1 MKSPVR
7 KLLDR
12 LSQISPLLGLLFI
25 LFFIAMPAQS
35 QTGNLEWVKTFAKT
49 GPFASGYASPYDL
62 KIDNTGSVITTGIFT
77 DTYDFDPGAGS
88 FNLDFAN
95 GQGYIA
101 KLSASGDFSWVKQ
114 IGNQFDITPYS
125 IAIDNSQNILVTGG
139 FTGTVDFDPSPAG
152 VTNLSGGG
160 LFILKLDL
168 DGNFVWVKRLNLLSS
183 TYETIQVATDAGGNV
198 FATGGFGSTVDFNPG
213 IGEFTITPSSGNT
226 IYVLKL
232 DANGDFAWVKTL
244 DCSCPSLPNTSTLD
258 ITLDAS
264 GNILTTGHFG
274 NTLDF
279 DPSSGVTT
287 LSPASGF
294 FDDIFIWKL
303 NANGDFVW
311 VRQAGGEGF
320 DRGENISTDNAGNV
334 YISGTDQLVQGGPIR
349 PFIQKLNADGTSLWV
364 NTFSNYLTFTSS
376 VADANGHVYFTGA
389 SNAQGDL
396 DPSPEGSFFLQA
408 SSFVSRFSSS
418 GSFEWAI
425 PSVQTFFGGGTG
437 YSYLIQ
443 TDANENFYTAGSY
456 KNGEVDFDPS
466 ASELR
471 LASNSSIADP
481 FIQKLRINGVLSIT
495 SFTPTSGAVGTQ
507 VEIKGNN
514 FGSTNAN
521 NIVRFNGTL
530 ALATASTAG
539 SITTTVPAG
548 AATGLITVTVGGNTA
563 TSATNFT
570 VTTPVPTIISFTPAS
585 GPVGTSVVITGT
597 NFSTTNANNIVKFNG
612 ITALATASTATSI
625 TTTVPTGA
633 TTGLITVTVGG
644 NTATSATNF
653 TVTTPLPTIV
663 SFAPASGPV
672 GTSVVI
678 TGTNF
683 STTSANNM
691 VRFNG
696 TTALATASTATSIT
710 TTVPTGA
717 TTGLITV
724 TVGGNTATSA
734 TNFTVTTPLPTIVS
748 FAPASGPVGTSVVIT
763 GTNFS
768 TTSANNM
775 VMFNGTTAVATAS
788 TTTSIT
794 TTVPSGAT
802 TGPITVTVG
811 GNTATSTTDFTVF
824 STISITQQPSDIAVC
839 VGQEVTFTTQASGAN
854 NIAYRWQYSPDGIVP
869 FADIPNGNGYSN
881 ATTATLSINTTGNF
895 GAGRYR
901 CVVNGDLAQAITTQ
915 DKSLVVNPLSIA
927 PTVAEASR
935 CGNGNVSLTASGGV
949 NGQYKWYTSATG
961 QTAIASQFN
970 SEFTTPSLSATTTY
984 YVSLTTNDC
993 ESVRTPVVATINIT
1007 PGPNAT
1013 GASGCLGSSLVLTA
1027 TGGANGQ
1034 YRWYT
1039 SATGGTPLPGET
1051 NANFTTP
1058 AIAATTIYFVSVIN
1072 ANCESARIP
1081 AAATL
1086 LTTGCAPVIS
1096 TQPLVTQVEGIVTLS
1111 LLPLI
1116 TTVGTLDIASLKV
1129 ISQPRSGAV
1138 ATITNGIL
1146 TIDYSSK
1153 RAFSGMDLLV
1163 IEACNTNGICSQQSF
1178 SVEVISEVVVYNAVS
1193 PNGDSK
1199 NEFLRLQYIEALS
1212 PQNKVT
1218 IFNRWGDQV
1227 FAVDDYDNASKIFS
1241 GLTNDG
1247 SLLPA
1252 GTYFYKV
1259 ALYNTG
1265 KMLIGFF
1272 ALRY

>member
-456 KNGEVDFDPS
+456 KNGVVDFDPS

-521 NIVRFNGTL
+521 NLVRFNGTL

-691 VRFNG
+691 V
-696 TTALATASTATSIT
+696 
-710 TTVPTGA
+710 
-717 TTGLITV
+717 
-724 TVGGNTATSA
+724 
-734 TNFTVTTPLPTIVS
+734 
-748 FAPASGPVGTSVVIT
+748 
-763 GTNFS
+763 
-768 TTSANNM
+768 
-775 VMFNGTTAVATAS
+775 MFNGTTAVATAS

-794 TTVPSGAT
+794 TTIPSGAT

-1265 KMLIGFF
+1265 KMLTGFF

>member
-152 VTNLSGGG
+152 VINLSGGG

-521 NIVRFNGTL
+521 NLVRFNGTL

-691 VRFNG
+691 V
-696 TTALATASTATSIT
+696 
-710 TTVPTGA
+710 
-717 TTGLITV
+717 
-724 TVGGNTATSA
+724 
-734 TNFTVTTPLPTIVS
+734 
-748 FAPASGPVGTSVVIT
+748 
-763 GTNFS
+763 
-768 TTSANNM
+768 
-775 VMFNGTTAVATAS
+775 MFNGTTAVATAS

-794 TTVPSGAT
+794 TTIPSGAT

-1265 KMLIGFF
+1265 KMLTGFF